1 MKEAEKERRRIGQE
15 LMKEKM
21 KKERDEMKK
30 VSESISNR
38 KAAHRAELEAIRSNY
53 SRYSSEYRNFLK
65 YPTFWIIF
73 FKNLKFF

>member
-21 KKERDEMKK
+21 NKERDEMKK

-38 KAAHRAELEAIRSNY
+38 KAAHRAELEAIRSNV
-53 SRYSSEYRNFLK
+53 
-65 YPTFWIIF
+65 
-73 FKNLKFF
+73 